1 MVIISCNNKYFGE
14 MQLNDIFKQGHNFTF
29 SRLEGIEFD
38 NYTIFFGKKHLL
50 PIRRHDWRIHSKLRQ
65 FGI

>member
-1 MVIISCNNKYFGE
+1 MIY
-14 MQLNDIFKQGHNFTF
+14 LNGHNFTL
-29 SRLEGIEFD
+29 SRLEGIDFD

-50 PIRRHDWRIHSKLRQ
+50 PIRRHDRIIHPKLRQ